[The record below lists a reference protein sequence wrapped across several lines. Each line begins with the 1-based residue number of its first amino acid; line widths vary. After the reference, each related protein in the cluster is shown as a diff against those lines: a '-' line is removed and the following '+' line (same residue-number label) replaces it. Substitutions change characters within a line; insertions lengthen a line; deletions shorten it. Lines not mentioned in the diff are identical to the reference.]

1 MFLKNPTAPNKFWDC
16 ICGWILGSK
25 QLLRGCLEHH
35 GLSFHSYPIC
45 PNPYPFIMLHGG
57 ESQEIWHQ
65 QNWPASAPSACSTS
79 AKLRFCSDVLD
90 PSLAQDPVPKE
101 RKKTGGSSYLN
112 NYLVTIVR
120 SHLYIYIL
128 CIHIYIYCIY
138 IYLYSYIYV
147 IYMYICYIYICYIYI
162 YI

>member
-1 MFLKNPTAPNKFWDC
+1 MYQYTQLYKFLKNPTAPNKFWDC

-57 ESQEIWHQ
+57 EPCWIPR
-65 QNWPASAPSACSTS
+65 NLTS
-79 AKLRFCSDVLD
+79 AE
-90 PSLAQDPVPKE
+90 LAGE
-101 RKKTGGSSYLN
+101 RTFGLQHVRQIEILQRRVGPQPGAGPGTKRAKKTGGSSYLY

-128 CIHIYIYCIY
+128 CIHIY
-138 IYLYSYIYV
+138 
-147 IYMYICYIYICYIYI
+147 MYICYIYMLYI
-162 YI
+162 